1 MSPETLI
8 RIVEIIATILWCHAA
23 LLALEWLGTLRRA
36 SQNDKVGHVVSLL
49 GAFVPVVVTYI
60 TVVLVGAVIGLPSMV
75 VFLALIVPGG
85 LVFGLRMELSDE
97 TQPTWARE
105 QHRFIFTIV
114 LVCLVIGYQQYRG

>member
-23 LLALEWLGTLRRA
+23 LLALERIGTLRRA
-36 SQNDKVGHVVSLL
+36 AQNEKAGHVVSLL

-97 TQPTWARE
+97 AQPTWARE
-105 QHRFIFTIV
+105 QRRFIFTIV

>member
-1 MSPETLI
+1 MSSETAISL
-8 RIVEIIATILWCHAA
+8 VVFLASILWCHAA
-23 LLALEWLGTLRRA
+23 ALAWEWLGTLRRA

-60 TVVLVGAVIGLPSMV
+60 AVVLVGAVIGLPSMV

-85 LVFGLRMELSDE
+85 LVFRLRMELSDE
-97 TQPTWARE
+97 AQPTWARE
-105 QHRFIFTIV
+105 QRRFIFTIV